1 MGHLAT
7 HHSQEHFLEAR
18 RPRMQTA
25 ALQVSIGEKSLGTAW
40 ITGSESWAGLPQ
52 PLPCLT
58 ICWNSPHTK
67 NTFKEDFFLLFPLWE
82 IKSLLLGDGKNL
94 VMLHLRWLFLWFI
107 FLLLETAYWP
117 RIFIN
122 ILWRKVTAKYDLP
135 LVVVSDFL
143 WPHGLQHARLPSPS
157 LSLAVRAN
165 SCPLSQWCHPTI
177 SSSVVPFSSRL
188 QFFPASGSFQMSQLS
203 KSGVPSIGVSAS
215 TSVLPMNIQE
225 WSLLEW
231 TGRISMQ
238 SNGLLRVFSN
248 ITVQKDQL
256 ISAQLSYSPTLTS
269 IHEYWKNHTF
279 D

>member
-165 SCPLSQWCHPTI
+165 SCALSQWCHPTI

-188 QFFPASGSFQMSQLS
+188 QFFPASGSFPMSQFFS
-203 KSGVPSIGVSAS
+203 TSSQSIGVSAS
-215 TSVLPMNIQE
+215 ASVLPVNIQG
-225 WSLLEW
+225 WFPLGLPGLNFLL
-231 TGRISMQ
+231 SK
-238 SNGLLRVFSN
+238 GLSRVFSS
-248 ITVQKDQL
+248 ITIQKHQFL
-256 ISAQLSYSPTLTS
+256 RHSAFFMVSHIRTWFLETP
-269 IHEYWKNHTF
+269 
-279 D
+279 